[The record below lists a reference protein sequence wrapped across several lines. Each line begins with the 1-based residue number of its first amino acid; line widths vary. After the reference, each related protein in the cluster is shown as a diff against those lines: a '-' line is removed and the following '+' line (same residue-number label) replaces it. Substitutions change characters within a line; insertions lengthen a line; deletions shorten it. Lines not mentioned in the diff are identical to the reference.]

1 VRENRFDLL
10 TVGIDAPY
18 TKFDKPVLTHLIVN
32 PGGDVRARPVDLS
45 RIDQYNILP
54 VTSLDIR

>member
-1 VRENRFDLL
+1 
-10 TVGIDAPY
+10 
-18 TKFDKPVLTHLIVN
+18 LIVN
-32 PGGDVRARPVDLS
+32 PGGDVRVRPVDLS